1 MDKRI
6 STLYVRYGEAL
17 RYLIVGGLTTLIN
30 IVLFFGLTHLG
41 IAWFWANIAAWVL
54 SVLFAFV
61 ANKKVVFASA
71 DMTPRTVFKEAVSF
85 FSLRGASLLADT
97 AILFVGLTLL
107 HGSPIIVKIIDQ
119 VVVIGLNYVFSKHIF
134 S

>member
-61 ANKKVVFASA
+61 ANKKKS
-71 DMTPRTVFKEAVSF
+71 
-85 FSLRGASLLADT
+85 SLPLLT
-97 AILFVGLTLL
+97 
-107 HGSPIIVKIIDQ
+107 
-119 VVVIGLNYVFSKHIF
+119 
-134 S
+134 